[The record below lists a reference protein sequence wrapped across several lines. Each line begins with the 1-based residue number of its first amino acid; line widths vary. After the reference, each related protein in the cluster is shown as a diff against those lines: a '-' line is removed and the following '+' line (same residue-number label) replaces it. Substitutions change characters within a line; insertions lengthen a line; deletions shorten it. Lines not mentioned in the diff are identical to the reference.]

1 MGERSCLGL
10 DMVIFFLGA
19 TIAAFAF
26 FGSLYVLYFAW
37 VGRGTR
43 YVPEFPPSTIGPSTR
58 FLVLVPA
65 HNEEGGIAP
74 TLDSLRRQRYP
85 NKLYRV
91 VVIADNC
98 QDGTAATVEREGFEC
113 WVRNAPQAPGKG
125 QALRWALGRANELVF
140 DAVVF
145 VDADSTLEPG
155 ALGTLDR
162 ELKTGARALQLFNE
176 FEPSDRGWF
185 SLLAVASHR
194 AAGRLFWGPRQ
205 RLGLS
210 VSLQGTGFCLRRDV
224 LGHVPWKA
232 YSIVEDVEYS
242 LNLLLRGIWVD
253 FVPSIKVTSR
263 LSRSVAEATP
273 QRLRWAS
280 GTLQVILRYVPR
292 LLMAALRERDF
303 CLAEAALAL
312 SLSSRMVLLYAG
324 LLALATSFLAA
335 TFWQALLIW
344 VMVASAGVLQFT
356 YLLCVLRTVSGEGSV
371 WRGVVFLPAY
381 LGWMLLVHC
390 LAALGIRRKAWTRAS
405 R

>member
-1 MGERSCLGL
+1 M
-10 DMVIFFLGA
+10 
-19 TIAAFAF
+19 
-26 FGSLYVLYFAW
+26 
-37 VGRGTR
+37 
-43 YVPEFPPSTIGPSTR
+43 
-58 FLVLVPA
+58 
-65 HNEEGGIAP
+65 
-74 TLDSLRRQRYP
+74 
-85 NKLYRV
+85 
-91 VVIADNC
+91 
-98 QDGTAATVEREGFEC
+98 
-113 WVRNAPQAPGKG
+113 PGKG
-125 QALRWALGRANELVF
+125 QALCWALDRANELVF
-140 DAVVF
+140 DAAVF

-155 ALGTLDR
+155 ALRTLDR

-194 AAGRLFWGPRQ
+194 AAGRLSWGPRQ

-224 LGHVPWKA
+224 LGYVPWKA

-242 LNLLLRGIWVD
+242 LSLLLRGIGVD
-253 FVPSIKVTSR
+253 FVPSVKVTSR
-263 LSRSVAEATP
+263 LSRSAAEATP

-280 GTLQVILRYVPR
+280 GTLQVILHYVPR
-292 LLMAALRERDF
+292 LLIAALRKRDF

-312 SLSSRMVLLYAG
+312 SLSSRMVLVYAG

-344 VMVASAGVLQFT
+344 VLVASAGVLQFT
-356 YLLCVLRTVSGEGSV
+356 YLLCVLRTMSDEGSV
-371 WRGVVFLPAY
+371 WRGVVFLPLY

-390 LAALGIRRKAWTRAS
+390 LAVIGIRRKVWTRAS

>member
-1 MGERSCLGL
+1 MNYHFIFTILGVGLALAAMLGSVYIVFFAILGL
-10 DMVIFFLGA
+10 WGRS
-19 TIAAFAF
+19 AASQSPQANEP
-26 FGSLYVLYFAW
+26 
-37 VGRGTR
+37 T
-43 YVPEFPPSTIGPSTR
+43 TR
-58 FLVLVPA
+58 FLVFVPA
-65 HNEEGGIAP
+65 HNEEAGIVP
-74 TLDSLRRQRYP
+74 TLDSIRGQLYP
-85 NKLYRV
+85 HDLCRV

-98 QDGTAATVEREGFEC
+98 RDRTAAVVRREGFEC
-113 WVRNAPQAPGKG
+113 WERNVPEVPGKG
-125 QALRWALGRANELVF
+125 QALCWALDRANELVF
-140 DAVVF
+140 DAAVF

-162 ELKTGARALQLFNE
+162 ELKTGAHALQLFYE

-205 RLGLS
+205 RLGLF

-224 LGHVPWKA
+224 LGQVPWKA

-242 LNLLLRGIWVD
+242 LNLLLRGIRVD
-253 FVPSIKVTSR
+253 FVPSVKVTSR
-263 LSRSVAEATP
+263 LSRSAFEATP

-292 LLMAALRERDF
+292 LLIAALRERDF

-356 YLLCVLRTVSGEGSV
+356 YLFCVLRTVSDEGSV
-371 WRGVVFLPAY
+371 WRGVVFLPLY
-381 LGWMLLVHC
+381 LGWMLWVHC